1 MNSETSAPTSGP
13 SVSQETKSSAPL
25 PEPRISQ
32 DEIDALNARNR
43 AFVESIKEAI
53 ELAIEQGQQ
62 LRKIKNRMS
71 NEQWTALIGKYPDTP
86 SAFDFSDS
94 KVRQYLLA
102 DERDDDMGTL
112 LGSDP
117 ELWLADIL
125 ES

>member
-1 MNSETSAPTSGP
+1 M
-13 SVSQETKSSAPL
+13 SQETKSSAP
-25 PEPRISQ
+25 PPPPISQ
-32 DEIDALNARNR
+32 TEVDALNARDR
-43 AFVESIKEAI
+43 AFINSIKKAI